1 MVVEHRLFIS
11 YSSLQLRG
19 VILTSYR
26 LWELETAG
34 YPVL

>member
-11 YSSLQLRG
+11 YSIQLRG
-19 VILTSYR
+19 VILTSYG